1 MNPALAFYAALAR
14 RHHRA
19 GRFAAYMTVRMLVR
33 AVYGLGALCW
43 LDNECN
49 REVGNNGL
57 DRT

>member
-33 AVYGLGALCW
+33 AVYGRGYLIW
-43 LDNECN
+43 LDDQVNK
-49 REVGNNGL
+49 GK
-57 DRT
+57 